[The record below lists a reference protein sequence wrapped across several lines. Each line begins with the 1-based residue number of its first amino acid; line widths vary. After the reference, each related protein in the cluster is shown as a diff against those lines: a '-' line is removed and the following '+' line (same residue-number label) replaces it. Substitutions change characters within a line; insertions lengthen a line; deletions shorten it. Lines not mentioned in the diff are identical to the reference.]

1 MVSPSDTVIIA
12 GKREIYKLLP
22 DCRCILVVQQ
32 DRYDVAAERRG
43 VAGWMRQVLS
53 AADDR
58 LTLPEFALQCK
69 LSEIYKGTAVAQMR
83 K

>member
-32 DRYDVAAERRG
+32 NRYDVAAERRG

-53 AADDR
+53 AAHDR
-58 LTLPEFALQCK
+58 LILPEFALQCK